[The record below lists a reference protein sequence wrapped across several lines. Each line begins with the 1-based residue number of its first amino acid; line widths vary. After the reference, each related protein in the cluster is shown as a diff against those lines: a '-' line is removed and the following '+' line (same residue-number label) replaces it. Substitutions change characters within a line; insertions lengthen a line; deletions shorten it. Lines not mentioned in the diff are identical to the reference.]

1 MACNMIF
8 FSELSYGHYYAIPS
22 TDTPRITKRQGGRS
36 LPPKT
41 WQDRWT
47 LVMAFYGYL
56 TGMMIYHW
64 MLNIK
69 CYGIWGCKEDM
80 VVRSWEYHGI
90 RLLDIVGIIFD
101 WLVARNLLENNGE
114 ARYLDIL
121 FLPCSH
127 YK

>member
-1 MACNMIF
+1 MDNSM
-8 FSELSYGHYYAIPS
+8 PS
-22 TDTPRITKRQGGRS
+22 PQPTLQDRMKRQGGRS

-41 WQDRWT
+41 WQGRWT

-56 TGMMIYHW
+56 IGMMIDHW

-101 WLVARNLLENNGE
+101 WLVARNLLEKNCSKHG
-114 ARYLDIL
+114 IL

-127 YK
+127 NK